1 MSEYENYT
9 TAGNLLETLKTAKEK
24 NKATYEELARAAGCT
39 PDTVKNLFS
48 GKNSCANFFQI
59 CAIFKALG
67 LSIDE
72 YVGIPKQISAQ
83 QTDSTALL
91 KAMEMAQ
98 TAYREQIEMMR
109 ETRDEYRDAIA
120 KARERHD
127 RREKRQTIFI
137 VILLIIVF
145 LLIGAFIALW
155 TYDIL
160 NPTIGWIRKQIV
172 EMANGVHSFFHG
184 DGVEISDWIREI

>member
-1 MSEYENYT
+1 MTEYENYT
-9 TAGNLLETLKTAKEK
+9 ATSSLLEPLKAAKEK
-24 NKATYEELARAAGCT
+24 NKVTYEELARAAGCT
-39 PDTVKNLFS
+39 PDTVKNLFA
-48 GKNSCANFFQI
+48 GKNSCTNFFQL
-59 CAIFKALG
+59 CAIFKVLG
-67 LSIDE
+67 LSVDE
-72 YVGIPKQISAQ
+72 FVGIPRQISVQ

-98 TAYREQIEMMR
+98 AAYREQIAMMR
-109 ETRDEYRDAIA
+109 ETKEDYQKELE
-120 KARERHD
+120 KARARHD

-172 EMANGVHSFFHG
+172 EMANGVRSFFHG
-184 DGVEISDWIREI
+184 GGVEISDWIREM

>member
-1 MSEYENYT
+1 MSEYANYT
-9 TAGNLLETLKTAKEK
+9 DAGKLLEALKAAKEK
-24 NKATYEELARAAGCT
+24 SKATYEELAYTAGCT
-39 PDTVKNLFS
+39 PDTVKNLFA

-72 YVGIPKQISAQ
+72 YVGIPRPVSVQ
-83 QTDSTALL
+83 QTDNAALL

-98 TAYREQIEMMR
+98 TAYREQIAMIR
-109 ETRDEYRDAIA
+109 ETKDDYQKELE
-120 KARERHD
+120 KARARHD

-137 VILLIIVF
+137 IILLVIVF

-172 EMANGVHSFFHG
+172 EMANSMRSFFRG
-184 DGVEISDWIREI
+184 GGVEISDWIREI